1 MQGSGAWRG
10 RRRGK
15 RPVISGLALAVMML
29 ALALALAAPMRTPRA
44 AARPLDG
51 GTLTITIPQPDS
63 NGEIAGPVGINL
75 TVSGTGLQDG
85 DTYALGYAPQDTQ
98 CTSGF
103 PLFQNVTATATD
115 GTFTTTFA
123 WPKAVNSVG
132 TLYYI
137 CAQDTTQP
145 DAPPVQSDQLF
156 HILSA
161 DAPQF
166 TISDAKTQN
175 AIPGP
180 PFNVFVGGQIALTG
194 HNYVP
199 ADVTLLVYLS
209 TRRINTG
216 QDFSAARLLG
226 TADSQQITTT
236 ESGDVSATVV
246 IPNDVKTGNYFLYLV
261 SNDRQGDA
269 LPSLMAGVQVR
280 VRLEPTPTASPSP
293 TGAATSS
300 PGTST
305 GTTGNGGLGLLRI
318 LGIIGFGLLSLILF
332 VVGAMLLASDGRR
345 PQ

>member
-10 RRRGK
+10 RRRGT
-15 RPVISGLALAVMML
+15 RRVISGLALAVMML
-29 ALALALAAPMRTPRA
+29 ALALALAAPMGTPRA

-85 DTYALGYAPQDTQ
+85 DTYALGYASQDNQ
-98 CTSGF
+98 CASGF
-103 PLFQNVTATATD
+103 PLFQNVTATATG

-132 TLYYI
+132 ALYYI
-137 CAQDTTQP
+137 CAQDTNQP
-145 DAPPVQSDQLF
+145 DSPPVQSDQLF
-156 HILSA
+156 HVLSA
-161 DAPQF
+161 AAPLF
-166 TISDAKTQN
+166 TISDATTQN

-180 PFNVFVGGQIALTG
+180 PFTIFAGSQINLLG

-199 ADVTLLVYLS
+199 ANVTLLVYLS
-209 TRRINTG
+209 TRRIASG
-216 QDFSAARLLG
+216 QDFSAAQLLS
-226 TADSQQITTT
+226 TVDSQPVTTT
-236 ESGDVSATVV
+236 ESGDVSATVAV
-246 IPNDVKTGNYFLYLV
+246 PGGVKAGTYFLYLV
-261 SNDRQGDA
+261 SNDRQGNA

-280 VRLEPTPTASPSP
+280 VRLQPTPTASPSP
-293 TGAATSS
+293 SPTAKSS

-305 GTTGNGGLGLLRI
+305 GTPGNGGLSTGRI

-332 VVGAMLLASDGRR
+332 VVGTILLASDGRR